1 MATPL
6 LLQSEFLDPKEC
18 CVGYH
23 GVDKAFCKSVD
34 DSFDGRAAFREGKS
48 VSRVSVYS
56 IDRTLPFHDRSA
68 PM

>member
-1 MATPL
+1 M
-6 LLQSEFLDPKEC
+6 
-18 CVGYH
+18 GYH